1 MSWYNKV
8 VWSEGLFLHPQLFQ
22 QQERYLEHFAHVRAL
37 PGQPF
42 FWGFSE
48 LEIDGDSLP
57 LGKIALRTARGLF
70 QDGTPFE
77 TPGHAPLP
85 DPLRIGPEQTGQLI
99 YLALPARQV
108 NGEELSFAPVPDANT
123 RNVPFET
130 EIRDGNSMGMEPQT
144 VQLANLRLRLMARSE
159 LGGALMELEL
169 ARVAEVRNDGGI
181 VLDPDFVPTVNC
193 CGAAPRLCM
202 WLDELLGLVRLRAEA
217 LAETLAGS
225 NNSGAVAEVADWL
238 LLQTLNRYEPLLNHL
253 ARLHNG
259 SPEELY
265 RILLTLSGELSTF
278 LRFSTRRPQS
288 FLPYRHSHSGTVF
301 RPLMEDLRSL
311 LNVVFERNA
320 RQIPLTSI
328 GNNQWTAIVGETAQ
342 GSGKAFSSLILGV
355 SARLSRE
362 TLAQEFMA
370 RLKIGSPEQL
380 DQLVRS
386 HMPGLPLQIL
396 PVAPRQIPYEV
407 GMLYFELRRE
417 GGLWEQIRECG
428 RLALHVAG
436 EFPSLHMELW
446 GTRD

>member
-22 QQERYLEHFAHVRAL
+22 QQERYLEQFAHARAL

-42 FWGFSE
+42 FWGFSA

-57 LGKIALRTARGLF
+57 LGKIALRSARGLF
-70 QDGTPFE
+70 QDGTPFGC
-77 TPGHAPLP
+77 PGHTTLP
-85 DPLRIGPEQTGQLI
+85 EPLRIGPEQTGQLI
-99 YLALPARQV
+99 FLVLPARQV
-108 NGEELSFAPVPDANT
+108 NGEELSFADVPDANT

-159 LGGALMELEL
+159 LSGSLMELEL
-169 ARVAEVRNDGGI
+169 ARVAEVRNDGGV

-193 CGAAPRLCM
+193 CAAAPRLCM

-225 NNSGAVAEVADWL
+225 NSTGAVAEVADWL
-238 LLQTLNRYEPLLNHL
+238 LLQTLNRYEPLLEHL
-253 ARLHNG
+253 TRFRNG

-288 FLPYRHSHSGTVF
+288 LQAYRHSRAGSVF

-320 RQIPLTSI
+320 RQIPLELS
-328 GNNQWTAIVGETAQ
+328 GNNQWTASLGAGTP
-342 GSGKAFSSLILGV
+342 FSSLVLGV

-362 TLAQEFMA
+362 TLMQEFMA
-370 RLKIGSPEQL
+370 RTKIGAPEQL
-380 DQLVRS
+380 EQLVRS
-386 HMPGLPLQIL
+386 HVPGLPLQIL
-396 PVAPRQIPYEV
+396 PVAPRQIPFQA

-417 GGLWEQIRECG
+417 GGLWEQIREGG
-428 RLALHVAG
+428 RLVLHVAG
-436 EFPSLHMELW
+436 EFPSLRMELW